1 MNKKHPKEK
10 QPSRHKVYVVPSEPT
25 WLAFLHAIG
34 EAKRQLAFDECEEC
48 FYRGHSSVR
57 YELLPTL
64 LRDTKKWEE
73 SRFWS
78 LETDLFFEFQAR
90 ARDLHGSVMS
100 GWEILQFMR
109 HHGVATRLLD
119 WTGVFGVA
127 LYFAV
132 RNATESSSPCI
143 WLMNP
148 YALNEIAREER
159 DLVAP
164 RYLAYDS
171 KKDVEWDYEDLL
183 LDSPGMD
190 WEYPV
195 ALYPVQKSSRLHA
208 QRGYFTIHGDKHET
222 IDTLCPDN
230 VRCVPLA
237 PALLDEARQFLDLAG
252 IDEYVLFPDL
262 DGLARGLHVKY
273 RLGKF

>member
-1 MNKKHPKEK
+1 MNKKRRTKK
-10 QPSRHKVYVVPSEPT
+10 QSGSHNVNVVPSAPS
-25 WLAFLHAIG
+25 WSAFLQAIA
-34 EAKRQLAFDECEEC
+34 EAKRQLAFEEDEEC
-48 FYRGHSSVR
+48 FYRGHGSVS

-64 LRDTKKWEE
+64 LRVTKGWEE
-73 SRFWS
+73 SRLWS
-78 LETDLFFEFQAR
+78 LESDLFFEFQAR
-90 ARDLHGSVMS
+90 ARDLHGSTVS

-119 WTGVFGVA
+119 WTEVFGVA

-132 RNATESSSPCI
+132 RDATEASQPCI

-148 YALNEIAREER
+148 YALNETERKR
-159 DLVAP
+159 DLIAP
-164 RYLAYDS
+164 RYLAYDN
-171 KKDVEWDYEDLL
+171 DEDFEWDYEDLL
-183 LDSPGMD
+183 LESPGMG

-208 QRGYFTIHGDKHET
+208 QRGYFTIHGDLHET
-222 IDTLCPDN
+222 LDVLCPAN

-237 PALLDEARQFLDLAG
+237 TSLLDEARQFLDLAG
-252 IDEYVLFPDL
+252 INEYLLFPDL

-273 RLGKF
+273 RLGK